1 MAYFLKLLKLT
12 SVLSDNYFNQLPR
25 WVFTLSHGLGSVI
38 MNTKFEDPFNG
49 WGKKAA
55 AFCIAFA
62 FILPNYFFMTKV
74 LNWF

>member
-1 MAYFLKLLKLT
+1 
-12 SVLSDNYFNQLPR
+12 LPR
-25 WVFTLSHGLGSVI
+25 WVFTLSHSLGSVI
-38 MNTKFEDPFNG
+38 MNAKFEDPFNG

>member
-25 WVFTLSHGLGSVI
+25 WVFTLVHWAGSLI

-55 AFCIAFA
+55 AFSIAFA
-62 FILPNYFFMTKV
+62 FIVPNYFFMAKV

>member
-12 SVLSDNYFNQLPR
+12 SVLSDNYFNKLPR
-25 WVFTLSHGLGSVI
+25 WVFTLFSSAGRLI

-55 AFCIAFA
+55 AFNIAFA
-62 FILPNYFFMTKV
+62 FIVPNYFFMAKV

>member
-1 MAYFLKLLKLT
+1 
-12 SVLSDNYFNQLPR
+12 
-25 WVFTLSHGLGSVI
+25 
-38 MNTKFEDPFNG
+38 MNAKFEDPFNG

-62 FILPNYFFMTKV
+62 LILPNYFFMTKV

>member
-1 MAYFLKLLKLT
+1 
-12 SVLSDNYFNQLPR
+12 
-25 WVFTLSHGLGSVI
+25 
-38 MNTKFEDPFNG
+38 MNTKFGDPFNG